1 MSREAVAVAL
11 WRTRLA
17 WTRTRCLHVAESSL
31 AAAERLGNVRRPG
44 QQGDARI
51 FCQRAQDALLAV
63 AAIDQMTEASPRRAV
78 RRNATTVLPGGSAT
92 TGHVTARPLRAVSPD
107 LVDTHPA
114 NCSSDPLRLLT
125 SYSVRYRRDLSQ
137 PHGAAAGQTRR
148 PLSPVTEGDHNE
160 IQVASWLRCRNGSAQ
175 PVSGLGSHRRRRC
188 LPTDNRHRSSSVLQ
202 SVRMRRHERRHHCQP
217 PFQSAADGGAE
228 VG

>member
-31 AAAERLGNVRRPG
+31 AAAERLGNVRQPG

-78 RRNATTVLPGGSAT
+78 RAAMPRHAGAEWEPVA
-92 TGHVTARPLRAVSPD
+92 RAVSAHKAAWAA
-107 LVDTHPA
+107 TR
-114 NCSSDPLRLLT
+114 SGQWRRRTRLL
-125 SYSVRYRRDLSQ
+125 R
-137 PHGAAAGQTRR
+137 
-148 PLSPVTEGDHNE
+148 
-160 IQVASWLRCRNGSAQ
+160 
-175 PVSGLGSHRRRRC
+175 
-188 LPTDNRHRSSSVLQ
+188 
-202 SVRMRRHERRHHCQP
+202 
-217 PFQSAADGGAE
+217 
-228 VG
+228 